1 MHSIST
7 TRGLSCKAK
16 PQTSDL
22 DLEALR
28 AVVSRRLAL
37 RLGLTLPVASAVAS
51 LAGLGPRLGETR

>member
-1 MHSIST
+1 MNCNT
-7 TRGLSCKAK
+7 TCALTRKPK

-37 RLGLTLPVASAVAS
+37 RLGLTLPVAAAVAS
-51 LAGLGPRLGETR
+51 LAGLGPRNGEAR